1 MVCAIR
7 GPSPVARICGRSTS
21 FLALYIAIAAVHPVA
36 AQDTKCP
43 SARDCNAPIP
53 YSELQS
59 TKELPK
65 IVASAGISDDVKAK
79 LNHGHQAVVDFIRAA
94 SSR

>member
-1 MVCAIR
+1 MPTYFECFVDIEMVCAIR
-7 GPSPVARICGRSTS
+7 APSPVARICGRSTS

-43 SARDCNAPIP
+43 SARDCNAPMP

-79 LNHGHQAVVDFIRAA
+79 LN
-94 SSR
+94 